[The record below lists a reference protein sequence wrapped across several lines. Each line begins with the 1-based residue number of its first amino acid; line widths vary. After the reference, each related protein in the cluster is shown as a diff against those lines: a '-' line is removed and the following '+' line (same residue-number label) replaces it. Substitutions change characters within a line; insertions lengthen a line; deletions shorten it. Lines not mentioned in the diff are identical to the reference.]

1 LCAVDR
7 VGTALRDSAKVEVDL
22 LVVLGEDAEFGD
34 SVVPFALE
42 GRFNLSCDLCRDLV
56 LDVILDLL
64 GLFNLFRFDIGT
76 RFPPESN
83 KDIELL
89 GAITPFDLE

>member
-1 LCAVDR
+1 MNNVRFDEITIWKLICCIP
-7 VGTALRDSAKVEVDL
+7 KVEVDL

-56 LDVILDLL
+56 LDDWI
-64 GLFNLFRFDIGT
+64 
-76 RFPPESN
+76 
-83 KDIELL
+83 
-89 GAITPFDLE
+89 